1 MRMLAEKVPPE
12 LQAQV
17 VRLQQLQNQLGNLI
31 AEKNVV
37 EGELR
42 EINRIL
48 ESLSTLPTDSTL
60 YKIVGNLLV
69 KFDKATVE
77 KELNERKEFL
87 EIRSKAYQRQESE
100 LRKQYEA
107 VQKKVN
113 ELVGKYY
120 RPPAGAE
127 KV

>member
-1 MRMLAEKVPPE
+1 LAEKVPPE

-42 EINRIL
+42 EINKIL

>member
-42 EINRIL
+42 EINKIL

>member
-1 MRMLAEKVPPE
+1 MAERVPPE

-17 VRLQQLQNQLGNLI
+17 VKLQQLQNQLGNLI

-37 EGELR
+37 ESELR

-48 ESLSTLPTDSTL
+48 ESLSTLPADSSI

-69 KFDKATVE
+69 KFDKASVE
-77 KELNERKEFL
+77 KELTERKEFL

-100 LRKQYEA
+100 LRKQYES

-113 ELVGKYY
+113 ELVSKYY
-120 RPPAGAE
+120 KPPAGAE

>member
-1 MRMLAEKVPPE
+1 LAEKVPPE

>member
-1 MRMLAEKVPPE
+1 MLAEKVPPE

>member
-1 MRMLAEKVPPE
+1 MLAEKVPPE

-42 EINRIL
+42 EINKIL